1 MKKLKYLLVFSVPA
15 TVYISFHTQGLTCY
29 LPAFVFFGF
38 VPFLELII
46 PKKWNQSAATE
57 QQLHEGKR
65 FYNLLLYLQV
75 PIVWY
80 FIYEFLSLPL
90 TTTDP
95 TTTWGQV
102 TSMGIMCGIIGINL
116 GHELGHRQHPLERL
130 LGELLLLS
138 SLENHFLPYHNR
150 GHHTN
155 VATPHDPAT
164 ARKNEW
170 LFVFWL
176 RSHFGSY
183 LQAWQIGRQRMRILK
198 RNSWHYSNKMIQYS
212 IAQLTLLA
220 SIYFTTSLSMLCYFA
235 IAALIGIL
243 LLETVNY
250 IEHYGLLR
258 KQNEFGK
265 YEVVKRHHSWNSNHL
280 LGRAI
285 LFELS
290 RHSEH
295 HYKPDLHYQYL
306 DSKAGA
312 PTMPTGYPGMMLL
325 SFIPPIF
332 FRIMNPMVAN
342 TLKTEDSNQ

>member
-15 TVYISFHTQGLTCY
+15 TVYISFHTQGLFCY
-29 LPAFVFFGF
+29 LPAFVFFGL

-57 QQLHEGKR
+57 QQLHESKR

-95 TTTWGQV
+95 TTTWGHL

-116 GHELGHRQHPLERL
+116 GHELGHRQHAFERL

-155 VATPHDPAT
+155 VATPNDPAT
-164 ARKNEW
+164 ARRNEW

-176 RSHFGSY
+176 RSQIGSY
-183 LQAWQIGRQRMRILK
+183 VQAWQIEIQRMQILK
-198 RNSWHYSNKMIQYS
+198 RKWWHYSNKMIQYS
-212 IAQLTLLA
+212 FAQLSLLA
-220 SIYFTTSLSMLCYFA
+220 SIYFTTNLLMLSYFI
-235 IAALIGIL
+235 IAAIIGII

-250 IEHYGLLR
+250 IEHYGLIR
-258 KQNEFGK
+258 KQNQYGN
-265 YEVVKRHHSWNSNHL
+265 YEVVKRHHSWNSNHI

-325 SFIPPIF
+325 SIVPPLF
-332 FRIMNPMVAN
+332 FKIMNPKVEAAFQ
-342 TLKTEDSNQ
+342 TEISG